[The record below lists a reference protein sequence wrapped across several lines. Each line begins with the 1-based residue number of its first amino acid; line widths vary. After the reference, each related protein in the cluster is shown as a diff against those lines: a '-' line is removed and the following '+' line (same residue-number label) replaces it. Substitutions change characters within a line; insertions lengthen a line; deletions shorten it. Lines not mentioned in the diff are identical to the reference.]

1 MHLADYSRLDAT
13 ALADAIRRKE
23 TTAAEAQRCAR
34 EAAAALNPQLNAII
48 ELFDAPLAHE
58 AQGPFGGVPFLIKDL
73 VLQAEYAERLSD
85 ALLALPAG
93 CDNVPTEWYWVNA
106 EMDVPATFD
115 LDRVK
120 TILARCATP
129 ELWRTV

>member
-34 EAAAALNPQLNAII
+34 EAAAALNQQLNAII

-58 AQGPFGGVPFLIKDL
+58 AQGPFGGVPFRFENVL
-73 VLQAEYAERLSD
+73 LQAEGVRCQAGSRLFG
-85 ALLALPAG
+85 AGLPA
-93 CDNVPTEWYWVNA
+93 
-106 EMDVPATFD
+106 PADSALMARFRRAGFAT
-115 LDRVK
+115 DRKSV
-120 TILARCATP
+120 
-129 ELWRTV
+129 V